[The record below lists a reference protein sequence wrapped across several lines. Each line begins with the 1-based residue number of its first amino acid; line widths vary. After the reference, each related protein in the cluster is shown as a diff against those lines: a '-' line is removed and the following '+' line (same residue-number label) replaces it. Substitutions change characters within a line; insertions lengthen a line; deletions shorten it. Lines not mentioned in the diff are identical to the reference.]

1 LQDVRT
7 AYETDLLLKDGRKIK
22 RAKLQAKD
30 GYWFRGNALYIPA
43 MEGHKDKLLKEAIL
57 RENHKIPQAGHM
69 GRTKLLEAV
78 QRYYWWPN
86 VREEVEDYIRTCE
99 QCQRNKAGTQLPGG
113 LLQPLPIPQR
123 RWECISMD
131 FITSLPLTDRGHDA
145 ILVVVDRLS
154 KYAHFIPVVTTI
166 TAEDLAHVFVD
177 RFFF

>member
-1 LQDVRT
+1 
-7 AYETDLLLKDGRKIK
+7 
-22 RAKLQAKD
+22 
-30 GYWFRGNALYIPA
+30 
-43 MEGHKDKLLKEAIL
+43 M
-57 RENHKIPQAGHM
+57 
-69 GRTKLLEAV
+69 
-78 QRYYWWPN
+78 
-86 VREEVEDYIRTCE
+86 EDYIRTCE

-177 RFFF
+177 RVFKLHGMPREVLTDRGSVFTSQFTQALFKALGTRSVFSTAYHPQTDGQTERINRIVEDML